1 MTEATERT
9 TLQQHDDE
17 WGSQGRNTP
26 TNAADQAE
34 TEEQGT
40 VQQSISDEVES
51 ETTTEVTTNT
61 DSGRS
66 LTFQMLVQN
75 WETYVNHGT
84 RNVQLGLQNGLQNL
98 SLCGVGEGLTRIG
111 PALPRRSE
119 GDDDP
124 FAPIVLRHTHSSPL
138 QYSASLVNER
148 EQIPTPFGLDQMR
161 RSSSTPCAFRERSAG
176 SAFGAHLRTMPLLG
190 GPEDRIASA
199 FSLPMHRFSSS
210 HASVSDSGVR
220 YSAFDP
226 VSLLEMDEIVEKTSI
241 EVTDLR
247 PNLGVAETVNDD
259 TNNAT
264 PAIWGAARRAK
275 SFLSDIRVLKFR
287 ERRSGRENPARP
299 HSTSSSCKS
308 DEFHPKDAGDND
320 TISTKSSVTAKEQ
333 RCSTEKFERNA
344 NAKSFHGRLPPSKIS
359 TVFEGNTS
367 LKNKAAKKESS
378 QYHQLEPD
386 FDEECGRFPGVET
399 SIADSPNTVSSPA
412 YHCFVDDHGC
422 ASGTN
427 ESSEIVEGA
436 NSFGNSVRI
445 DVSTAMEPHQSF
457 SHDGNHI
464 NNHYQLDIGINSSHE
479 PGSQSPST
487 STARSTYTNNTSG
500 HTTHATSTSAT
511 ISSGRITLLS
521 TVSETDREV
530 METNKAGRIMRRQQ
544 QYPGKSDGEASIHS
558 ASTTSTNTHGY
569 LALTGSPASLRDGA
583 SLPVD
588 RFFTQSGFPVAHSF
602 SGNSG
607 GSSSSGSRG
616 AHGANTSDVV
626 IVPGDASLASSSVPS
641 KKSESSP
648 RTDSSASAADTACS
662 NSTDE
667 DPPKFVSYLDRQ
679 RSESTK
685 LSHDGGI
692 STMSSQ
698 HTYNRMANVI
708 EDRESPAEIVGY
720 SDLVFEEAKP
730 QASRLIRPA
739 QKRDQNFFSR
749 PPRSPIKGLR
759 APDTPPP
766 STAYEGPDSDSPAYQ
781 QLSPPNI
788 VDHRMH
794 SGHSHLSKPY
804 VFRSAPART
813 GGNSNNPVLVSAEIS
828 TRSQGLA
835 TVSVRSFEPDSYI
848 YTTNDLEGPL
858 DSCFP
863 QRNRTYQ
870 ESNIEV
876 EKSDNSTTHVPVVS
890 PDKGN
895 N

>member
-1 MTEATERT
+1 MSENNDNQKSTPIVKDDTESA

-17 WGSQGRNTP
+17 WSHQKGNIQT
-26 TNAADQAE
+26 TAADQAE
-34 TEEQGT
+34 NEEQGT

-61 DSGRS
+61 DVGRS

-84 RNVQLGLQNGLQNL
+84 RNVQLGLQTGLQNL
-98 SLCGVGEGLTRIG
+98 NICGVGEGLTRIG
-111 PALPRRSE
+111 PVLSRRSDD
-119 GDDDP
+119 DDDP

-138 QYSASLVNER
+138 QYSDSLLNER

-176 SAFGAHLRTMPLLG
+176 SAFGAHLRTMPLLS

-226 VSLLEMDEIVEKTSI
+226 ISLREMDEMVEKTSI

-247 PNLGVAETVNDD
+247 SDVNNAEAIEDD
-259 TNNAT
+259 TNSAT

-299 HSTSSSCKS
+299 PSTSSSCKS
-308 DEFHPKDAGDND
+308 DESKQKDVGDND
-320 TISTKSSVTAKEQ
+320 TISTKSSANAKEQ
-333 RCSTEKFERNA
+333 RFSSEKFERKA
-344 NAKSFHGRLPPSKIS
+344 TTKSYHGRPPSSKIS
-359 TVFEGNTS
+359 TVFEGSISSKTKVGNT
-367 LKNKAAKKESS
+367 ESS
-378 QYHQLEPD
+378 LYHQLDSD
-386 FDEECGRFPGVET
+386 FDEECGQYPGIET
-399 SIADSPNTVSSPA
+399 SIAHSPNTVSSPA
-412 YHCFVDDHGC
+412 YHRFVDDHGG

-436 NSFGNSVRI
+436 NSMGNSVRI
-445 DVSTAMEPHQSF
+445 DVSTATVPHQSC
-457 SHDGNHI
+457 SQDEN
-464 NNHYQLDIGINSSHE
+464 LINSPYQEDMGITLSHE
-479 PGSQSPST
+479 PGSQSPGT

-558 ASTTSTNTHGY
+558 ASTTSTTTHGY

-588 RFFTQSGFPVAHSF
+588 RFFTQSGFPVAHSC
-602 SGNSG
+602 SDNSG
-607 GSSSSGSRG
+607 GSSSSSSRETHCAKKLDG
-616 AHGANTSDVV
+616 V

-648 RTDSSASAADTACS
+648 RTDSSASAAHTAFS
-662 NSTDE
+662 NFIGE

-679 RSESTK
+679 RTESTK

-692 STMSSQ
+692 SSMSSQ
-698 HTYNRMANVI
+698 QI
-708 EDRESPAEIVGY
+708 G
-720 SDLVFEEAKP
+720 
-730 QASRLIRPA
+730 
-739 QKRDQNFFSR
+739 
-749 PPRSPIKGLR
+749 R
-759 APDTPPP
+759 A
-766 STAYEGPDSDSPAYQ
+766 
-781 QLSPPNI
+781 
-788 VDHRMH
+788 
-794 SGHSHLSKPY
+794 
-804 VFRSAPART
+804 
-813 GGNSNNPVLVSAEIS
+813 
-828 TRSQGLA
+828 
-835 TVSVRSFEPDSYI
+835 
-848 YTTNDLEGPL
+848 
-858 DSCFP
+858 
-863 QRNRTYQ
+863 
-870 ESNIEV
+870 
-876 EKSDNSTTHVPVVS
+876 HV
-890 PDKGN
+890 
-895 N
+895 